1 MRYSA
6 PRCMERL
13 ALLGDSVED
22 DGKRGF
28 TGVVATVVA
37 RPRDRSRV
45 LFDDVKKSR
54 GGWTTVQLYTWK
66 ELRSGA
72 LRRMEFTQK
81 ELADI
86 GLALLVRL
94 VSLEGR
100 AQRSR
105 RKIRRNKR

>member
-1 MRYSA
+1 
-6 PRCMERL
+6 
-13 ALLGDSVED
+13 VED
-22 DGKRGF
+22 DGKRGL

-54 GGWTTVQLYTWK
+54 QGWTMVRLYTWK

-72 LRRMEFTQK
+72 LRKLEFTQK

-94 VSLEGR
+94 VSLER
-100 AQRSR
+100 HAERSR
-105 RKIRRNKR
+105 RKIRRKKLKAVP